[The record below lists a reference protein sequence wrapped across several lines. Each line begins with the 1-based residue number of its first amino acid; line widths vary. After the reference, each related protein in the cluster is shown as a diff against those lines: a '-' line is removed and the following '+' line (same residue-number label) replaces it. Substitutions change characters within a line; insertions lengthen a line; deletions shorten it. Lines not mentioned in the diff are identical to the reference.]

1 MINFMMKVYGC
12 QMNVYDSDKLRTALK
27 NRGWIESDEANADVV
42 IFTGCSVRDKAE
54 QKVWSELGRY
64 STSWEKERRPVVAV
78 TGCIAQNLGKKLL
91 SRYPWVRLVSG
102 PRHIGL
108 VPDGIESALS
118 EVDRTKGKVAL
129 LDDDPRAFTDIEL
142 GETPYSRLNR
152 WRAFVTI
159 AHGCDNFCSYCIVP
173 YVRGRF
179 LSRPFAE
186 IIKEAQMLADDGVV
200 EITLL
205 GQNVNSYP
213 NFSTLLREVA
223 KINEIKLVRF
233 VTSLPQDFSDDIIT
247 AMAKEPKICPSINL
261 PIQAGSNEILKR
273 MNRKYTRE
281 EYFSLVEK
289 IRAHLPEVSITSD
302 LIVGFPGESEDDFE
316 QSIDALKHVR
326 FDQVHTAAYSIR
338 EGTAAALFADQLPFE
353 VKMERLNRINA
364 LQNKI
369 SLEINQNLI
378 GKEYKVLLD
387 DHAPKGEGLIQGR
400 TPTDKVVLL
409 KGNESLLGNFV
420 HVKIVNAEN
429 WCLSG
434 EISNA
439 QCTMHN

>member
-1 MINFMMKVYGC
+1 MINFTMKVYGC

-27 NRGWIESDEANADVV
+27 NRGWLECFDERLADVV

-54 QKVWSELGRY
+54 QKIWSELGRY
-64 STSWEKERRPVVAV
+64 SESWEKHRRPVVAV
-78 TGCIAQNLGKKLL
+78 TGCIAQNIGNKML

-102 PRHIGL
+102 PRNIGL
-108 VPDGIESALS
+108 VPDGLESALS
-118 EVDRTKGKVAL
+118 SVDRAKGKVIL

-142 GETPYSRLNR
+142 GDTPYSRLNR
-152 WRAFVTI
+152 WRAFITI
-159 AHGCDNFCSYCIVP
+159 AHGCDNYCTYCIVP

-186 IIKEAQMLADDGVV
+186 IVREAQMLADDGVI
-200 EITLL
+200 EITLI

-213 NFSTLLREVA
+213 RFSTLLREVA
-223 KINEIKLVRF
+223 KVSGIELVRF
-233 VTSLPQDFSDDIIT
+233 VTSLPQDFSDDIIA
-247 AMAKEPKICPSINL
+247 AMAEEPKVCPSVNL
-261 PIQAGSNEILKR
+261 PIQAGSNEILKK

-289 IRAHLPEVSITSD
+289 IRAHLPEISITSD
-302 LIVGFPGESEDDFE
+302 LIVGFPGESEADFLA
-316 QSIDALKHVR
+316 SIDALDRVR

-338 EGTAAALFADQLPFE
+338 EGTAAARFPNQLPLE

-369 SLEINQNLI
+369 SLEINRKLT
-378 GKEYKVLLD
+378 GKEYRVLLD
-387 DHAPKGEGLIQGR
+387 DHAPKGEGLVQGR

-409 KGNESLLGNFV
+409 KGDESLLGNFV
-420 HVKIVNAEN
+420 RVKIVNAEN
-429 WCLSG
+429 WCLNG
-434 EISNA
+434 DIVRD
-439 QCTMHN
+439 

>member
-1 MINFMMKVYGC
+1 MINFAMKVYGC
-12 QMNVYDSDKLRTALK
+12 QMNVYDSDKLRSALI
-27 NRGWIESDEANADVV
+27 NRGWTECEDDARADVV

-64 STSWEKERRPVVAV
+64 SSSWEKYKRPVVAV
-78 TGCIAQNLGKKLL
+78 TGCIAQNIGKKML

-108 VPDGIESALS
+108 VPDALESALS
-118 EVDRTKGKVAL
+118 LSGSKGKVVL

-152 WRAFVTI
+152 WRAFITI
-159 AHGCDNFCSYCIVP
+159 AHGCDNFCTYCIVP
-173 YVRGRF
+173 FVRGRF
-179 LSRPFAE
+179 LSRPLAS
-186 IIKEAQMLADDGVV
+186 IIKEALMLADDGVR

-213 NFSTLLREVA
+213 DFSTLLREVA
-223 KINEIKLVRF
+223 SISGIELVRF
-233 VTSLPQDFSDDIIT
+233 VTSLPQDFSDEIIT
-247 AMAKEPKICPSINL
+247 AMVEEPKICPSINL
-261 PIQAGSNEILKR
+261 PIQAGSNEVLKR

-281 EYFSLVEK
+281 EYFSLIEK
-289 IRAHLPEVSITSD
+289 IRARLPEVGITSD
-302 LIVGFPGESEDDFE
+302 LIVGFPGESEEDFE
-316 QSIDALKHVR
+316 KSMDAINRVR

-338 EGTAAALFADQLPFE
+338 EGTAAARFPDQLPLE
-353 VKMERLNRINA
+353 VRMERLNRINA

-369 SLEINQNLI
+369 SLEINRKLL
-378 GKEYKVLLD
+378 GKEYRILLD

-409 KGNESLLGNFV
+409 KGDESMLGKFV
-420 HVKIVNAEN
+420 RVKIINAEN
-429 WCLSG
+429 WCLEG
-434 EISNA
+434 ER
-439 QCTMHN
+439 Q

>member
-1 MINFMMKVYGC
+1 MFNFMMKVYGC

-27 NRGWIESDEANADVV
+27 NRGWTECSDEARADAV

-64 STSWEKERRPVVAV
+64 SSSWEKDRRPVVAV
-78 TGCIAQNLGKKLL
+78 TGCIAQNIGKKML

-108 VPDGIESALS
+108 VPDGLEAALS
-118 EVDRTKGKVAL
+118 AGGAGTKAGGKVML
-129 LDDDPRAFTDIEL
+129 LDDDPRAFVDIEI
-142 GETPYSRLNR
+142 GETPYSRINR

-159 AHGCDNFCSYCIVP
+159 AHGCDNFCAYCIVP

-179 LSRPFAE
+179 LARPFDE
-186 IIKEAQMLADDGVV
+186 IIKEAKMLADDGVV

-213 NFSTLLREVA
+213 RFSALLREVA
-223 KINEIKLVRF
+223 KITGIELVRF

-247 AMAKEPKICPSINL
+247 AMEEEPRICPSVNL
-261 PIQAGSNEILKR
+261 PIQAGSNEVLKR

-289 IRAHLPEVSITSD
+289 IRARLPEVSITSD
-302 LIVGFPGESEDDFE
+302 LIVGFPGESGEDFE
-316 QSIDALKHVR
+316 QSIDAISRVR

-338 EGTAAALFADQLPFE
+338 EGTAAARFPDHLPRE
-353 VKMERLNRINA
+353 VRMERLNRVNA
-364 LQNKI
+364 VQNKI
-369 SLEINQNLI
+369 SFEINQSLV
-378 GKEYKVLLD
+378 GKEYRILLD

-409 KGNESLLGNFV
+409 KGDESLLGSFAQ
-420 HVKIVNAEN
+420 VKIVKAEN
-429 WCLSG
+429 WSLSG
-434 EISNA
+434 EIMRNS
-439 QCTMHN
+439 